1 MPRISD
7 QEFKQYYTEV
17 DDAQGEGLG
26 DLISGITGAVNL
38 VKDNFPLIKDAATAV
53 GSIAGAASNIYGAAK
68 SADEYRKAKKFI
80 STLNLLKEIKALKA
94 ETAAKP
100 PITNTPTLDQN
111 IKNDFANLVKGGKGL
126 IKF

>member
-38 VKDNFPLIKDAATAV
+38 VKDNFPLIKDAALTV
-53 GSIAGAASNIYGAAK
+53 GSVAGASKNIYDAVK
-68 SADEYRKAKKFI
+68 SANEYKKMKNFNN
-80 STLNLLKEIKALKA
+80 TLDLLKEIKALKA
-94 ETAAKP
+94 EAAAKP
-100 PITNTPTLDQN
+100 AITNTTSLDQN